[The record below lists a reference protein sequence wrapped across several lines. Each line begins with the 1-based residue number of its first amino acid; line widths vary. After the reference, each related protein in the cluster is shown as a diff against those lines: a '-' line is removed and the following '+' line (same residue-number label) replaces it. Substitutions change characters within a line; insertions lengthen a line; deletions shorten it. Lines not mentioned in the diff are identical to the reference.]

1 MIKFKNFK
9 KIGRAL
15 LVTAFWLSVWAIA
28 AYRFGKPLLF
38 PSPVS
43 VLKTLIELLGT
54 KEFYLATGNSL
65 ANILL
70 GTVSAILCACIL
82 VIITSRIHFVRD
94 LIHPVMAV
102 VKATPVASFIILM
115 LLFLGPIKVPA
126 FITFLI
132 VLPIVWTNLD
142 QGVKSIDPQL
152 QEVAKM
158 YRFSLAKRLCV
169 LIFPSVKPY
178 FLSACKT
185 AIGLAWKAGVA
196 AEIIAMPPKTI
207 GTMIGEAKLYIMSA
221 EMFAWTLTVV
231 LLSLAIEFG
240 VSYLFSKLDASNVK
254 KEVIQDAKN
263 N

>member
-1 MIKFKNFK
+1 MTKIKSLK

-15 LVTAFWLSVWAIA
+15 LVAAFWIGVWAIA

-70 GTVSAILCACIL
+70 GTVSAILYACIL
-82 VIITSRIHFVRD
+82 VVITSRIHFVRD
-94 LIHPVMAV
+94 LIHPIMAV

-115 LLFLGPIKVPA
+115 LLFLGPIKVPS

-142 QGVKSIDPQL
+142 QGIKSIDPQL
-152 QEVAKM
+152 QEVAKL
-158 YRFSLAKRLCV
+158 YRFSLLKRLRV

-185 AIGLAWKAGVA
+185 SIGLAWKAGVA

-240 VSYLFSKLDASNVK
+240 VSYLFSKLDASSVK
-254 KEVIQDAKN
+254 KEVIQHAEN